1 MVKSVKFGPLPK
13 YLHIKLSSVIIIKSY
28 IAQQRFSI
36 QPHIMTYLD
45 QKYLPWCIPE
55 DARKRDYLSTLPSEF
70 LSQFIQLLPVNTLG
84 RVAQLS
90 RFFYGLATPALYQKD
105 ALNKNPRSILWAA
118 WYTTTTEDT
127 EKSVIKILDVAVAY
141 GGNVNRLFRLCGSA
155 IATPLHLAAA
165 LGNRVAAEKLLQLGA
180 DPNSLGQHL
189 LYSPLFSPGGKELA
203 SRMPASSIS
212 VASRYSKWRP
222 LFIPFLKEDK
232 SMIRLLLKHGASPV
246 LSIPIEDDMES
257 EVDPGAINVLHILSA
272 REREKFIDDVSLSL
286 YFRKYS
292 ELANVPLTAGLTPIV
307 FSLDCGN
314 EIVFRDI
321 MANGG
326 NIEGLDPTGRTPLMQ
341 AIKHYCNNKDEGIR
355 QRYMKIITY
364 MIRICNAKVGKL
376 DDIGVMETP
385 LICAIKAIPTPLPVD
400 WKHINRGVND
410 IIDLL
415 VGHGADI
422 NEISNAGFT
431 FLHALCDIICNT
443 KHTGPLIDLFER
455 LVKAGADP
463 NIPSDNSQS
472 VLGVCIIKH
481 GRQPIKFF
489 NRLRKVGASLVAQ
502 EVDTVFVQW
511 AASSPSFR
519 KSFKMS
525 PYRHH
530 ISQSAIDAAYEIAFA
545 QDDELFEVLE
555 KHFPKTTIA
564 ERVASEALLTLENY
578 SKPFNFAL
586 RLECFDG
593 GYIHINGN
601 SLLHSIVDRLEK
613 YPKYKDIDA
622 RTDAY
627 DVLLRGAD
635 LEHEDSQGK
644 TPLRKI
650 LDLRS
655 KRNCTILRLFL
666 SDVKADWEE
675 AAQQCGRKELTAKE
689 REKILDDALK

>member
-1 MVKSVKFGPLPK
+1 
-13 YLHIKLSSVIIIKSY
+13 
-28 IAQQRFSI
+28 
-36 QPHIMTYLD
+36 
-45 QKYLPWCIPE
+45 
-55 DARKRDYLSTLPSEF
+55 
-70 LSQFIQLLPVNTLG
+70 
-84 RVAQLS
+84 
-90 RFFYGLATPALYQKD
+90 
-105 ALNKNPRSILWAA
+105 
-118 WYTTTTEDT
+118 
-127 EKSVIKILDVAVAY
+127 
-141 GGNVNRLFRLCGSA
+141 
-155 IATPLHLAAA
+155 
-165 LGNRVAAEKLLQLGA
+165 
-180 DPNSLGQHL
+180 
-189 LYSPLFSPGGKELA
+189 
-203 SRMPASSIS
+203 
-212 VASRYSKWRP
+212 
-222 LFIPFLKEDK
+222 
-232 SMIRLLLKHGASPV
+232 
-246 LSIPIEDDMES
+246 
-257 EVDPGAINVLHILSA
+257 
-272 REREKFIDDVSLSL
+272 
-286 YFRKYS
+286 
-292 ELANVPLTAGLTPIV
+292 
-307 FSLDCGN
+307 
-314 EIVFRDI
+314 

-326 NIEGLDPTGRTPLMQ
+326 NIEGLDQTGRTPLMQ
-341 AIKHYCNNKDEGIR
+341 AIKHYCNNKDEDIR
-355 QRYMKIITY
+355 QRYMKIIKY
-364 MIRICNAKVGKL
+364 MIGTCNAKVGNL

-400 WKHINRGVND
+400 WKHIAQGVND
-410 IIDLL
+410 IINLL
-415 VGHGADI
+415 ISHGADI

-431 FLHALCDIICNT
+431 LLHALCDIICNT
-443 KHTGPLIDLFER
+443 KHTGPLIDLFEK
-455 LVKAGADP
+455 LVKAGANP

-489 NRLRKVGASLVAQ
+489 NRLRKVRASLVAQ

-511 AASSPSFR
+511 AASHSFR

-525 PYRHH
+525 PYRKH

-545 QDDELFEVLE
+545 PDDELFGVLE
-555 KHFPKTTIA
+555 EYFPKTTIA

-627 DVLLRGAD
+627 NVLLQGAD
-635 LEHEDSQGK
+635 LDQEDSQGK

-675 AAQQCGRKELTAKE
+675 AVQQCGRRELTVKE
-689 REKILDDALK
+689 WKKILNDALK

>member
-1 MVKSVKFGPLPK
+1 
-13 YLHIKLSSVIIIKSY
+13 
-28 IAQQRFSI
+28 
-36 QPHIMTYLD
+36 MTYLP
-45 QKYLPWCIPE
+45 QRFLSWGIPE
-55 DARKRDYLSTLPSEF
+55 DATKRDYLSTLPSEF
-70 LSQFIQLLPVNTLG
+70 LSKIIQTLPASTLG

-90 RFFYGLATPALYQKD
+90 RFFYGLATPALYEKD
-105 ALNKNPRSILWAA
+105 ARDKVPRSIVWAA

-127 EKSVIKILDVAVAY
+127 EKSVIKILDIAVAY
-141 GGNVNRLFRLCGSA
+141 GGNVNQLFQMCRSA

-180 DPNSLGQHL
+180 DPNTLGQHL
-189 LYSPLFSPGGKELA
+189 LYSPLFSPGGKELV

-212 VASRYSKWRP
+212 VASRHSKWRP
-222 LFIPFLKEDK
+222 LFIPFLKEDER
-232 SMIRLLLKHGASPV
+232 MIRLLLKHGASPI

-257 EVDPGAINVLHILSA
+257 EVDPGAITLLHILSA
-272 REREKFIDDVSLSL
+272 REREKFIEDASLRL
-286 YFRKYS
+286 YFRKYP

-314 EIVFRDI
+314 EIVFKDI

-326 NIEGLDPTGRTPLMQ
+326 DIESLDPTGRTPLMQ
-341 AIKHYCNNKDEGIR
+341 AIKHYCNNKDENMR
-355 QRYMKIITY
+355 QRYMKIIKY
-364 MIRICNAKVGKL
+364 MLGTCNAKVGNL
-376 DDIGVMETP
+376 DDPGVMETP

-443 KHTGPLIDLFER
+443 KHTGPLIDLFDR

-489 NRLRKVGASLVAQ
+489 NRLLKLCASLVAQ

-511 AASSPSFR
+511 AASHSFR
-519 KSFKMS
+519 KSFEMT
-525 PYRHH
+525 PYMDH
-530 ISQSAIDAAYEIAFA
+530 ITQSAIDAAYEIAFA
-545 QDDELFEVLE
+545 GDDDLFGVLE
-555 KHFPKTTIA
+555 ESFPKTTIA
-564 ERVASEALLTLENY
+564 EKVASEALLTLENY
-578 SKPFNFAL
+578 SKPFYFAL
-586 RLECFDG
+586 RLDCFDG

-622 RTDAY
+622 RNDAY
-627 DVLLRGAD
+627 NVLLRGAD
-635 LEHEDSQGK
+635 FEHEDSQGK

-655 KRNCTILRLFL
+655 KRNCTTLRLFL

-675 AAQQCGRKELTAKE
+675 ATQQCGRRELTAKE
-689 REKILDDALK
+689 WEKILDDALK